1 MTLHTRLDIK
11 TLQICEKL
19 LEGRLGGR
27 AEWRVERRMLSI
39 IG

>member
-19 LEGRLGGR
+19 LESLGGQ
-27 AEWRVERRMLSI
+27 AEWRIERRVL
-39 IG
+39 GLVR

>member
-11 TLQICEKL
+11 ILQICEKL
-19 LEGRLGGR
+19 LEGLGGQ